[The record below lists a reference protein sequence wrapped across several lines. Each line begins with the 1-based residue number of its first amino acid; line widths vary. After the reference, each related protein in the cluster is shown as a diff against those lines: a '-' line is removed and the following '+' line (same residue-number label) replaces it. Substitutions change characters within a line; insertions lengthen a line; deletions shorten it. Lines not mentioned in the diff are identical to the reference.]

1 MSDQQQEMAVS
12 ADNRLIHGDASD
24 SLNQFFADIHAKRQQ
39 ALSDANAATP
49 RTTKLSP
56 LQKKILLIALR
67 WRGKARSDVY
77 TEDVKVEVYGWKP
90 LQHYST
96 GWYDEAHAQPGTARF
111 ALDHNLAN
119 DPLGGQIFDRHSI
132 GEGRYNTVSVSVSRA
147 LKRLTE
153 RHLIYQSG
161 AGWSLT
167 KHGLEVANTTTLA
180 TANVN
185 RESQSAPT
193 GRQHA

>member
-1 MSDQQQEMAVS
+1 MSDQQQEMAVI
-12 ADNRLIHGDASD
+12 ADKRLIEDAGVD

-67 WRGKARSDVY
+67 WRGKDHGDVY
-77 TEDVKVEVYGWKP
+77 AQDIKAEVFGWKP
-90 LQHYST
+90 MSHYST
-96 GWYDEAHAQPGTARF
+96 GWFDEGRCRSGTARLS
-111 ALDHNLAN
+111 LDHPSMGNWS
-119 DPLGGQIFDRHSI
+119 DSGQIFERKSI
-132 GEGRYNTVSVSVSRA
+132 GERTYNSVSVTVSRT

-167 KHGLEVANTTTLA
+167 KHGLEVAKTTTPCGPIL
-180 TANVN
+180 TANH
-185 RESQSAPT
+185 RARAGQA
-193 GRQHA
+193 A